1 MWSTSCNSPN
11 QGPPIYDRKEKEKHY
26 VTMNIATGNVIE
38 DAQISLFKLKILL
51 LVGVFIAK
59 ITTLVLHPEGST
71 VQGRSD

>member
-1 MWSTSCNSPN
+1 
-11 QGPPIYDRKEKEKHY
+11 
-26 VTMNIATGNVIE
+26 MNIATGNVIE